1 MRQPIGNTTYQASF
15 PVQLM
20 TAGVSAC
27 FADFLTFPLDTAKV
41 RLQVRGNYITIFLDT
56 CVTAWEI
63 LEQSLQIYLWT
74 FAASK

>member
-1 MRQPIGNTTYQASF
+1 MKQPIGNTTYQASF

-41 RLQVRGNYITIFLDT
+41 RLQV
-56 CVTAWEI
+56 I
-63 LEQSLQIYLWT
+63 LGYLLIKNIDVIIVGSY
-74 FAASK
+74 F